1 MKCDQTSVF
10 HRNWY
15 FEFKMLLNLK
25 AKIAFNS
32 LNWDDLLKLEKFC
45 FYTSHYAVE
54 KSYIVKASVCYLKEE
69 VFLNNSSFLSYCAS
83 FYASP
88 RMSAINKTWKMSTFK
103 IFYKFFNGI
112 HPQTKHLNIKNLSES
127 ISEQAPFKCCKIY
140 WGEWDLCQCRSLR
153 EVWVKNLSKTQVL

>member
-45 FYTSHYAVE
+45 FYAGHYAVE
-54 KSYIVKASVCYLKEE
+54 KTHIVKASVWYLKED
-69 VFLNNSSFLSYCAS
+69 VLLNNYLLFWVMALAFSGP
-83 FYASP
+83 SP
-88 RMSAINKTWKMSTFK
+88 LARRWQI
-103 IFYKFFNGI
+103 
-112 HPQTKHLNIKNLSES
+112 
-127 ISEQAPFKCCKIY
+127 
-140 WGEWDLCQCRSLR
+140 
-153 EVWVKNLSKTQVL
+153 

>member
-32 LNWDDLLKLEKFC
+32 LNWDDSLKLEKFC

-54 KSYIVKASVCYLKEE
+54 NRNEPQSGPESVEE
-69 VFLNNSSFLSYCAS
+69 ESS
-83 FYASP
+83 
-88 RMSAINKTWKMSTFK
+88 KT
-103 IFYKFFNGI
+103 KFC
-112 HPQTKHLNIKNLSES
+112 KNLS
-127 ISEQAPFKCCKIY
+127 QK
-140 WGEWDLCQCRSLR
+140 
-153 EVWVKNLSKTQVL
+153 

>member
-32 LNWDDLLKLEKFC
+32 LDWDDSLILEKLC

-54 KSYIVKASVCYLKEE
+54 KSDIVKASVCYLKEE
-69 VFLNNSSFLSYCAS
+69 AF
-83 FYASP
+83 
-88 RMSAINKTWKMSTFK
+88 INKLLLF
-103 IFYKFFNGI
+103 
-112 HPQTKHLNIKNLSES
+112 
-127 ISEQAPFKCCKIY
+127 
-140 WGEWDLCQCRSLR
+140 
-153 EVWVKNLSKTQVL
+153 